1 MSWTQK
7 KPVHL
12 GHTVI
17 ATDSDCII
25 MATKNNLW
33 KSFNMFIANFGQLY
47 CCIKIRLFSQFC
59 CSFYGSPLW
68 HLNGAATFIM
78 C

>member
-47 CCIKIRLFSQFC
+47 RCIKIRLLA
-59 CSFYGSPLW
+59 SFV
-68 HLNGAATFIM
+68 AAFMGHHCGI
-78 C
+78 